1 MSPSVLTQS
10 AVPLPSSQRCE
21 PGSVNLN
28 IAQWPKRAVD
38 GPVDAFG
45 TAKEV
50 VLTLNSYLGK
60 APSKEAAQGVAS
72 LFSDG
77 ECYWR
82 DHLALSWDLRTL
94 KGKESIAE
102 YLQDN
107 SNLTKVAV
115 DASSEW
121 RKPTLTALNPE
132 QTSKGILFYITF
144 TTKLGSGRGVV
155 RLVEDGTGSWK
166 IWTFFTTLEEL
177 KGFEEPVGPRRPN
190 GVQHGYNRGRKNW
203 LDRRNEEGDFKD
215 RDPDVL
221 IIGAGQGGLSAH
233 ARLKMLN
240 VPTLIVDF
248 NDNVGDNWRKRYH
261 QLVLHDPVW
270 IDHLPYLPFPDWW
283 PVFTPKDKLADFF
296 ESYAKLLELNVWMK
310 TTVESGSWDESQKRW
325 TVTVKRTLPDGSA
338 ETRTLRPKHI
348 IQSTGHSGKA
358 NIPDIK
364 GWDSFKGDIICHSSQ
379 FPGAKP
385 NSQGKKA
392 IVVGACNSSHDI
404 CQDYYEKGYEVT
416 MVQRSTT
423 CVVSSESIC
432 KISLA
437 VQYEEGGPP
446 TEDADLLSW
455 GTPSEVLKAVHY
467 EITKLHQEKDKATL
481 DGLAKAGFKADK
493 GPDDCGLYIK
503 YFQRGGGYYIDV
515 GASQLIIDGKIKVKQ
530 GQEITEVLPKGL
542 RFADGTE
549 LEADE
554 IIFATGYQN
563 MRTQARGIFGDKVA
577 DKLGDIWG
585 LDESGEFRALWRNS
599 GHPGFWFHGGNL
611 AICRYYS
618 RVLALQ
624 IKAQLEGL
632 K

>member
-1 MSPSVLTQS
+1 
-10 AVPLPSSQRCE
+10 
-21 PGSVNLN
+21 
-28 IAQWPKRAVD
+28 
-38 GPVDAFG
+38 
-45 TAKEV
+45 
-50 VLTLNSYLGK
+50 
-60 APSKEAAQGVAS
+60 
-72 LFSDG
+72 
-77 ECYWR
+77 
-82 DHLALSWDLRTL
+82 
-94 KGKESIAE
+94 
-102 YLQDN
+102 
-107 SNLTKVAV
+107 
-115 DASSEW
+115 
-121 RKPTLTALNPE
+121 
-132 QTSKGILFYITF
+132 
-144 TTKLGSGRGVV
+144 
-155 RLVEDGTGSWK
+155 
-166 IWTFFTTLEEL
+166 
-177 KGFEEPVGPRRPN
+177 
-190 GVQHGYNRGRKNW
+190 
-203 LDRRNEEGDFKD
+203 
-215 RDPDVL
+215 
-221 IIGAGQGGLSAH
+221 
-233 ARLKMLN
+233 MLN

-310 TTVESGSWDESQKRW
+310 TTVESGSWDESEKRW
-325 TVTVKRTLPDGSA
+325 SVTVKRTLPDGSA

-364 GWDSFKGDIICHSSQ
+364 GWDSFKGDIICHSAQ

-416 MVQRSTT
+416 MVQRSST

-467 EITKLHQEKDKATL
+467 EITKLHQEKDRATL
-481 DGLAKAGFKADK
+481 EGLAKAGFKVDK

-530 GQEITEVLPKGL
+530 GQEITEVLPNGL
-542 RFADGTE
+542 KFADGTE

-563 MRTQARGIFGDKVA
+563 MRTQARGIFGDEVA

-624 IKAQLEGL
+624 IKAQLERL
-632 K
+632 

>member
-1 MSPSVLTQS
+1 MSHSVLKQS
-10 AVPLPSSQRCE
+10 AAAPPSSQRCE
-21 PGSVNLN
+21 PGSINLKV
-28 IAQWPKRAVD
+28 AQWPDKAAD
-38 GPVDAFG
+38 GPVDAYG
-45 TAKEV
+45 TAKEII
-50 VLTLNSYLGK
+50 LTLNSYLGK
-60 APSKEAAQGVAS
+60 APSREAAEGVAS

-94 KGKESIAE
+94 KGKESIVE
-102 YLQDN
+102 FLQDN
-107 SNLTKVAV
+107 SSLTKVSV

-121 RKPTLTALNPE
+121 RKPKFTTLNPE
-132 QTSKGILFYITF
+132 QTSKGIVFYTTI

-155 RLVEDGTGSWK
+155 RLAQDGSGAWK
-166 IWTFFTTLEEL
+166 IWTFFTSLEEL
-177 KGFEEPVGPRRPN
+177 KGFEEPAGPRRPT
-190 GVQHGYNRGRKNW
+190 GVNHGYHRGRKNW
-203 LDRRNEEGDFKD
+203 LDRRNEESSFVG

-240 VPTLIVDF
+240 VPTLIVDM

-270 IDHLPYLPFPDWW
+270 IDHLPYIPFPEWW
-283 PVFTPKDKLADFF
+283 PIFTPKDKLAEFF
-296 ESYAKLLELNVWMK
+296 EAYAKLLELNVWTK
-310 TTVESGSWDESQKRW
+310 TTVESGSWDGSQKRW
-325 TVTVKRTLPDGSA
+325 TVTVRRSLPDGST
-338 ETRTLRPKHI
+338 ETRTLHPKHI

-358 NIPDIK
+358 NIPNIK
-364 GWDSFKGDIICHSSQ
+364 GWDSFKGDIICHSSE

-404 CQDYYEKGYEVT
+404 CQDYYENGYEVT

-437 VQYEEGGPP
+437 VAYEEGGPP

-455 GTPSEVLKAVHY
+455 GTPAEVTKAQHN
-467 EITKLHQEKDKATL
+467 EITKLHQVHDKATL
-481 DGLAKAGFKADK
+481 EGLAKAGFKTDK

-530 GQEITEVLPKGL
+530 GQEIAEVLPRGL

-563 MRTQARGIFGDKVA
+563 MRTQASGIFGEKVG
-577 DKLGDIWG
+577 DKLRDIWG
-585 LDESGEFRALWRNS
+585 FDDSGEFRALWRDS

-618 RVLALQ
+618 RLLALR

-632 K
+632 E

>member
-1 MSPSVLTQS
+1 MSPTVLTQS
-10 AVPLPSSQRCE
+10 AVPPLSSQRCE
-21 PGSVNLN
+21 PGSINLKV
-28 IAQWPKRAVD
+28 AQWPKRAAD
-38 GPVDAFG
+38 GPVDAYG
-45 TAKEV
+45 AAKEV
-50 VLTLNSYLGK
+50 ILTLNSYLGK
-60 APSKEAAQGVAS
+60 APSREAAQGVAS

-94 KGKESIAE
+94 KGKESIVE
-102 YLQDN
+102 FLQGN
-107 SNLTKVAV
+107 SNLTKVSV
-115 DASSEW
+115 DTSSEW
-121 RKPTLTALNPE
+121 RTPKLTPMNPE
-132 QTSKGILFYITF
+132 QTSKGIVFFTTF
-144 TTKLGSGRGVV
+144 TTKQGSGRGVV
-155 RLVEDGTGSWK
+155 RLAQDGTGSWK
-166 IWTFFTTLEEL
+166 IWTFFTSLEEL
-177 KGFEEPVGPRRPN
+177 KGFEEPIGQRRPT
-190 GVQHGYNRGRKNW
+190 GVQHGYHRGRKNW
-203 LDRRNEEGDFKD
+203 LDRRNEESSFKD
-215 RDPDVL
+215 QDPDVL

-240 VPTLIVDF
+240 VPTLIVDL

-270 IDHLPYLPFPDWW
+270 IDHLPYIQFPEWW
-283 PVFTPKDKLADFF
+283 PIFTPKDKLADFF
-296 ESYAKLLELNVWMK
+296 EA
-310 TTVESGSWDESQKRW
+310 
-325 TVTVKRTLPDGSA
+325 
-338 ETRTLRPKHI
+338 HI

-358 NIPDIK
+358 NIPEIK

-385 NSQGKKA
+385 DSKGKKA

-404 CQDYYEKGYEVT
+404 CQDYYENGYEVT
-416 MVQRSTT
+416 MVQRSST

-437 VQYEEGGPP
+437 VVYEEGGPP

-455 GTPSEVLKAVHY
+455 GTPAEVTKATHL

-481 DGLAKAGFKADK
+481 EGLAKAGFKTDK

-563 MRTQARGIFGDKVA
+563 MRTQASGIFGEKVG
-577 DKLGDIWG
+577 DKLRDIWG
-585 LDESGEFRALWRNS
+585 FDESGEFRALWRDS

-618 RVLALQ
+618 RLLALR

-632 K
+632 E